1 MMLNVL
7 STLRASMF
15 KHDRIFLSCL
25 AGAAVA
31 GLWNG
36 PANAGVVE
44 IQQQLLPVSRVMPT
58 PVAKLET
65 SVVAGILEIRFQSFD
80 GRTDRLRSV
89 RRAPDDI
96 NDSDTKLSIYI
107 DGNGAAKFARVFIV
121 GPTGAVA
128 DGSYREGGSVDTG
141 PDFRWDVTTAIG
153 DSGWTAE
160 MRIPLA
166 TLGLAGAGVPRIYAE
181 YRRLDERVEVFASG
195 DPNKFAGCR
204 LCAAQGLDELK
215 GAATSAVTYQ
225 LTPGIYALKSQT
237 NEAGQRSRTSQT
249 QATVSGIVQIGERVE
264 LRGTYQPNFAERE
277 PDDPVLRSGSQFPT
291 SLDERRQFF
300 ARSTDLFQTPGV
312 ELVNTRTI
320 VSPKAALA
328 GEYRGDSWRA
338 SGLTAQD
345 EAGSFLYVPASYS
358 ASVALAPAS
367 RILLGR
373 AVASSL
379 AGDLGVSL
387 TDRQF
392 NSLGSTRMAAI
403 DGTVRFGDSLTAS
416 GLLSQSSSSVCAEK
430 SVLVSCPSYSG
441 SVVYA
446 ALGQTTA
453 TQSFKLAATDVSPGF
468 RSDVGFLTQ
477 VGFRRVE
484 ASARQNFQKPFSGVE
499 VIRLKPSAIF
509 TNDSNG
515 LSLARS
521 LSLATDIESASTLF
535 SIGLTPINRLRLA
548 PDQKP
553 IEAASAS
560 VTLLGSPS
568 PTWTR
573 LGAKLTAGQ
582 LPDYANRTAGR
593 GWQTG
598 IESSWALA
606 GGVSIDATLLA
617 YRTRA
622 SGSIARYSY
631 DELQTLVKANWQYAT
646 WTRLRFVTTLSRA
659 NTTSLATGALNRQ
672 RDIAYSLYWEHAP
685 RLGWSWTV
693 GLTKV
698 DDRTTPATSLEA
710 IGKLAYTF

>member
-1 MMLNVL
+1 
-7 STLRASMF
+7 MF
-15 KHDRIFLSCL
+15 HHDRIFLSCL

-31 GLWNG
+31 GLCNG
-36 PANAGVVE
+36 PANASAVE

-58 PVAKLET
+58 PVAKLKT
-65 SVVAGILEIRFQSFD
+65 SVVASILEIRFQSFD

-96 NDSDTKLSIYI
+96 ADSDTKLSIYI
-107 DGNGAAKFARVFIV
+107 DGNGAAKFARVFTV

-141 PDFRWDVTTAIG
+141 PDFKWDVTTAIG

-166 TLGLAGAGVPRIYAE
+166 SLGLAGGGVPRIYAE
-181 YRRLDERVEVFASG
+181 YKRVDERVELFGSG

-237 NEAGQRSRTSQT
+237 NEADQRSRTSQT
-249 QATVSGIVQIGERVE
+249 QATVSGLVQIGERVE

-277 PDDPVLRSGSQFPT
+277 PDDPVLRSGSQFPA

-328 GEYRGDSWRA
+328 AEYRGDSWRA

-345 EAGSFLYVPASYS
+345 DADSFLFVPGSYS

-392 NSLGSTRMAAI
+392 NSLGSTRVAAI
-403 DGTVRFGDSLTAS
+403 DGTVRFGDGLTAS
-416 GLLSQSSSSVCAEK
+416 ELLSQSSSSVCAEK

-453 TQSFKLAATDVSPGF
+453 TQSFKLAATSVSPGF

-477 VGFRRVE
+477 VGFRRLE

-499 VIRLKPSAIF
+499 VIRLKPSALV

-521 LSLATDIESASTLF
+521 VSLATDIESAGALF

-548 PDQKP
+548 PDKQP

-568 PTWTR
+568 PTLSR
-573 LGAKLTAGQ
+573 LGAKLTVGQ

-606 GGVSIDATLLA
+606 GGVSIDTTLLA

-622 SGSIARYSY
+622 SGSTARYSY
-631 DELQTLVKANWQYAT
+631 DELQALVKANWQYAT
-646 WTRLRFVTTLSRA
+646 WTRLRFVTTFSRA
-659 NTTSLATGALNRQ
+659 NTTSLATRLLNRQ
-672 RDIAYSLYWEHAP
+672 RNMAYSLYWEHAP
-685 RLGWSWTV
+685 RLGWSGTV

-698 DDRTTPATSLEA
+698 DDRTTPATSLEV